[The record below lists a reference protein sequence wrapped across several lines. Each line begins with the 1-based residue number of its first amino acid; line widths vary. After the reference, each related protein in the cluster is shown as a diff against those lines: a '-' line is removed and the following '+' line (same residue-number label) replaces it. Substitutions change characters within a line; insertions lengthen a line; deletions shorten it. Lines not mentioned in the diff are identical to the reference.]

1 MVDNHCGRRDWQVAL
16 GEHEWA
22 SVTVKR
28 TVGKAWLQEMGTWS
42 AHRALGEGVAATR
55 KSQAETAQCERAF
68 CVWAA

>member
-1 MVDNHCGRRDWQVAL
+1 MAL

-28 TVGKAWLQEMGTWS
+28 MVAGRRGYRRWERGPR
-42 AHRALGEGVAATR
+42 RAPGEGVAAAR
-55 KSQAETAQCERAF
+55 KSQAETAQCECVF